1 VAELVDAHGS
11 GPCARKGV
19 EVQVLSSAFS
29 KLWRPGRA
37 ARGIPRSREGRAD
50 ANDDDEWVDA
60 LVLRVALV
68 VLALA
73 SATWLLLSL
82 AVVLGRARYDRRL
95 RQPRST
101 SLSPRVADRLV
112 RRVRARPRTE
122 WGRWRRVTALQRLE
136 RAHHPTAPHL
146 VRLVLDDPDQRIVG
160 AAIRTLGDI
169 GDDWAIDILVDA
181 LRRGHGSR
189 SRVAAEL
196 EELAPAPESRL
207 VPLLRDW
214 NPAVRFWGATLLHR
228 YPGLGES
235 TLIELSWDQDP
246 NVRAAA
252 VETLGSR
259 TGSAVGAALLAR
271 LDDSEW
277 FVRVHAARAAGQ
289 VLGAEAAP
297 TITRLLADER
307 WWVRTAAK
315 DAFRGMGFDAVPAL
329 LSVLTHEDRFA
340 RNGAA
345 EVLQDIG
352 FVDFLAL
359 DDPRSP
365 LLERIYEAGGERY
378 RDAVE
383 ARVEGATQL
392 DEARVA

>member
-1 VAELVDAHGS
+1 VDAAVFH
-11 GPCARKGV
+11 
-19 EVQVLSSAFS
+19 
-29 KLWRPGRA
+29 
-37 ARGIPRSREGRAD
+37 
-50 ANDDDEWVDA
+50 
-60 LVLRVALV
+60 VAIT
-68 VLALA
+68 VLAIAFASWLA
-73 SATWLLLSL
+73 LGL
-82 AVVLGRARYDRRL
+82 AIVLGRVRYDRRA
-95 RQPRST
+95 RRPVS
-101 SLSPRVADRLV
+101 SELSSRHANRLI
-112 RRVRARPRTE
+112 RRVRSRPQTD

-136 RAHHPTAPHL
+136 QAHHPLVPQL
-146 VRLVLDDPDQRIVG
+146 VRPVLDDPDERVAA

-169 GDDWAIDILVDA
+169 GDEWAIEILVDA

-196 EELAPAPESRL
+196 EELAPAPGPRL

-214 NPAVRFWGATLLHR
+214 NPAVRFWGATLLQA
-228 YPGLGES
+228 YPDLGEA
-235 TLIELSWDQDP
+235 TLIELTWDSDP

-252 VETLGSR
+252 VEALGTRS
-259 TGSAVGAALLAR
+259 GSAVGTALLAR

-277 FVRVHAARAAGQ
+277 FVRVHAARAAGR
-289 VLGAEAAP
+289 VLGVEAAP
-297 TITRLLADER
+297 TIIRLLADER

-315 DAFRGMGFDAVPAL
+315 DALRSMGTDAVPSL
-329 LSVLTHEDRFA
+329 LPVLTHADPFA

-359 DDPRSP
+359 DNPRSP

-383 ARVEGATQL
+383 KRVQELAEVV
-392 DEARVA
+392 EAQVA

>member
-1 VAELVDAHGS
+1 VA
-11 GPCARKGV
+11 C
-19 EVQVLSSAFS
+19 
-29 KLWRPGRA
+29 
-37 ARGIPRSREGRAD
+37 
-50 ANDDDEWVDA
+50 DDDERVDA
-60 LVLRVALV
+60 LVLRIALV

-73 SATWLLLSL
+73 VATWLALSL
-82 AVVLGRARYDRRL
+82 AVILGRARYDRRL
-95 RQPRST
+95 RDPRASA
-101 SLSPRVADRLV
+101 LSPRLAGRLV
-112 RRVRARPRTE
+112 RRVRAKPRTE

-136 RAHHPTAPHL
+136 RAHHPAVPRL
-146 VRLVLDDPDQRIVG
+146 VRLVLDDSDQRIVA
-160 AAIRTLGDI
+160 AAIRTLGDL
-169 GDDWAIDILVDA
+169 GDDWAIDILIDA

-196 EELAPAPESRL
+196 EELAPAPGSQL

-214 NPAVRFWGATLLHR
+214 NPAVRFWAATLLQS
-228 YPGLGES
+228 YPDLGEA
-235 TLIELSWDQDP
+235 TLIELTWDQDP

-252 VETLGSR
+252 VETLGTR
-259 TGSAVGAALLAR
+259 TGNAVGTALLAR

-277 FVRVHAARAAGQ
+277 FVRVHAARAAGH
-289 VLGAEAAP
+289 VVGAEAAP

-315 DAFRGMGFDAVPAL
+315 DALRGMSSDAVPSL
-329 LSVLTHEDRFA
+329 LSVLTHDDPFA

-345 EVLQDIG
+345 EVLQDVG

-365 LLERIYEAGGERY
+365 LLQRIYEAGGARY
-378 RDAVE
+378 REAVE
-383 ARVEGATQL
+383 ARVEGVAEL